1 MTPRTIAHQAALS
14 MEFSKQEFWS
24 RLPFPSPKDLPNPGI
39 KPRLPTLQADS
50 SPMEPPGK
58 PNYEDNGDLL
68 QKVLCMHCCTRC
80 PQPCSRPPST
90 HASIR
95 DSWTLTGKSGSVS
108 CGVTAPFSWVL
119 WHKVLFVPSQSLFPQ
134 SSVSSGGSMV
144 G

>member
-119 WHKVLFVPSQSLFPQ
+119 GHKVLFVPSQSLFPQ